1 MKKIFFIT
9 IIFLF
14 FGKNIAL
21 SETNIKFIDVNYIYQ
36 NSIAGKKINKQ
47 IQDQSKKMNNK
58 LEEFR
63 KDMDEKKKKLIAQ
76 KNVISEDAYKKSF
89 NEIEKEIKKI
99 NSLMAKDN
107 QKIIKFTNDAKLIF
121 LKELNKIMEDYSIKN
136 SIDMIIKKENI
147 LIGKN
152 TLESTKEI
160 LEIFDKKIK
169 QIKVK

>member
-63 KDMDEKKKKLIAQ
+63 KDMDEKKK
-76 KNVISEDAYKKSF
+76 N
-89 NEIEKEIKKI
+89 
-99 NSLMAKDN
+99 
-107 QKIIKFTNDAKLIF
+107 
-121 LKELNKIMEDYSIKN
+121 
-136 SIDMIIKKENI
+136 
-147 LIGKN
+147 
-152 TLESTKEI
+152 
-160 LEIFDKKIK
+160 
-169 QIKVK
+169 